1 MTVGERLLEL
11 RKKKGIS
18 QEEASNILNVSRQ
31 TISKWETGESCPDFD
46 KIVPLCELYGITPD
60 ELITGKKEVE
70 LLEVEDKKK
79 KFAQNLGISVG
90 LYIFSIVLIILFGA
104 IFNQPV
110 IGVCLFFI
118 VLAIATGL
126 VVYNAINYSTKKEK
140 TKEDKTTKQVCEIID
155 ILGVIIYFIVSF
167 LTMAWHLTW
176 IIFLIIGLC
185 EAIAKLLFSLK
196 ENKEDKNNE

>member
-46 KIVPLCELYGITPD
+46 KILPLCELYGITPD

-70 LLEVEDKKK
+70 LLEVGDKKK
-79 KFAQNLGISVG
+79 IFAKNLGISVG
-90 LYIFSIVLIILFGA
+90 LYIFSIVLIILFA
-104 IFNQPV
+104 VVFNQPV

-118 VLAIATGL
+118 VLAVATGL
-126 VVYNAINYSTKKEK
+126 IVYTAINYSTKKEE
-140 TKEDKTTKQVCEIID
+140 TKEDKTTKLVCEIID
-155 ILGVIIYFIVSF
+155 ILGVIIYFVVSF
-167 LTMAWHLTW
+167 LTMAWHITW

-185 EAIAKLLFSLK
+185 EAIAKLLLSLK
-196 ENKEDKNNE
+196 ENREEKTNE

>member
-46 KIVPLCELYGITPD
+46 KILPLCELYEITPD

-70 LLEVEDKKK
+70 LLEAGDKKK
-79 KFAQNLGISVG
+79 IFAKNLGISVG
-90 LYIFSIVLIILFGA
+90 LYIFSIVVIILFA
-104 IFNQPV
+104 TIINQPI

-118 VLAIATGL
+118 IIAIATGL
-126 VVYNAINYSTKKEK
+126 VVYNSINYADKKEK
-140 TKEDKTTKQVCEIID
+140 TKENKTMKLVCDIVD
-155 ILGVIIYFIVSF
+155 ILGVIVYFIVSF

-176 IIFLIIGLC
+176 IIFLIVGLC
-185 EAIAKLLFSLK
+185 EAIVKLLFSLK
-196 ENKEDKNNE
+196 ENKEVKNNE

>member
-1 MTVGERLLEL
+1 MTVGERLLDL
-11 RKKKGIS
+11 RKKKGLS
-18 QEEASNILNVSRQ
+18 QEEVANILNVSRQ
-31 TISKWETGESCPDFD
+31 TISKWETGESSPDFD
-46 KIVPLCELYGITPD
+46 KIVPICELYEITSD
-60 ELITGKKEVE
+60 ELITGKKEVA
-70 LLEVEDKKK
+70 LLEAEDKKK
-79 KFAQNLGISVG
+79 KFAQKLGISVG

-104 IFNQPV
+104 VFNQPV

-118 VLAIATGL
+118 VLAVATGL

-140 TKEDKTTKQVCEIID
+140 TKEEKTTKQVCEIID

-196 ENKEDKNNE
+196 ENKEDKDNE

>member
-46 KIVPLCELYGITPD
+46 KILPLCELYEITPD

-70 LLEVEDKKK
+70 LLEAGDKKK
-79 KFAQNLGISVG
+79 IFAKNLGISVG
-90 LYIFSIVLIILFGA
+90 LYIFSIVVIILFA
-104 IFNQPV
+104 TIINQPI

-118 VLAIATGL
+118 IIAIATGL
-126 VVYNAINYSTKKEK
+126 VVYNSINYADKKEK
-140 TKEDKTTKQVCEIID
+140 TKENKTMKLVCDIVD
-155 ILGVIIYFIVSF
+155 ILGVIVYFIVSF

-176 IIFLIIGLC
+176 IIFLIVGLC
-185 EAIAKLLFSLK
+185 EAIVKLLFSLK
-196 ENKEDKNNE
+196 ENEEIKNNE

>member
-11 RKKKGIS
+11 RKKKGLS
-18 QEEASNILNVSRQ
+18 QEEVSNILNVSRQ

-46 KIVPLCELYGITPD
+46 KIVPLCELYEITPD

-70 LLEVEDKKK
+70 LLEGKDKKK
-79 KFAQNLGISVG
+79 IFAQNLGISVG
-90 LYIFSIVLIILFGA
+90 LYIFSLVAIILFA
-104 IFNQPV
+104 AVFNQPV

-118 VLAIATGL
+118 ILAIATGL

-140 TKEDKTTKQVCEIID
+140 TQEDKTTKQVCDIID
-155 ILGVIIYFIVSF
+155 ILGVIIYFVVSF

-176 IIFLIIGLC
+176 IIFLIVGLC
-185 EAIAKLLFSLK
+185 EAIVKLLFSLK
-196 ENKEDKNNE
+196 ENKEEKINE